1 MKRQLADPKRS
12 VRAAPLSRTIS
23 ANPRAATNSRSV
35 PSYTSSL
42 VPFQA
47 PLIPVCLTSTG
58 TRFAGHSTMP
68 DVIREDMA
76 FLDRIHFYIPGWEM
90 PKMKVDFFTNHYGFV
105 VDYLAE
111 ALRELRKHTFTEVL
125 DRHFSLGSHLKSR
138 DVKAVRKTV
147 SGLVKL
153 IYPNGEVSKDE
164 VAELVE
170 LSLEG
175 RRRVKEQLKKMGS
188 FEFHQTSFS
197 LIDNET
203 REEKFDETRRNPSS

>member
-1 MKRQLADPKRS
+1 
-12 VRAAPLSRTIS
+12 
-23 ANPRAATNSRSV
+23 
-35 PSYTSSL
+35 
-42 VPFQA
+42 
-47 PLIPVCLTSTG
+47 
-58 TRFAGHSTMP
+58 
-68 DVIREDMA
+68 MA
-76 FLDRIHFYIPGWEM
+76 VLDRLHFYVPGWEM

-111 ALRELRKHTFTEVL
+111 ALRELRKHTFTETL
-125 DRHFSLGSHLKSR
+125 DRNFSLGAHLKSR

-153 IYPNGEVSKDE
+153 IYPNGELSKE
-164 VAELVE
+164 ELAELVE

-197 LIDNET
+197 YIDRET
-203 REEKFDETRRNPSS
+203 RERRFGGVRGEGGRNLISADPLAPGSVYTASVDDQGKVGLYRLEVGCAPGTG